1 MDEQKALTA
10 DLDLLR
16 REIIPSHEQVEVW
29 LDENRQWTEEYFQR
43 KATVEFVLKWIYLNE
58 NICKKHGIYTKNPD
72 ACVEDVLNNNNS
84 NSSANGEVKV
94 VEGYSRVED
103 EVLEDADETLLQCQG
118 QRRFTRRFSEPITTS
133 RDVRK
138 GFRLRRNY
146 SLQSQIQ
153 ATIHEEQTKET
164 MLRKHSAD
172 PRFSGKHTYDTTCA
186 PIVRQRHRSIAQ
198 LGSLIE
204 SRIKLPSTKSLD
216 QGKKLNLKHN
226 NEEDFFYE
234 IIKDIANNLNL
245 KTLSY
250 NILVNIGILTN
261 ADRCSLFLVEGPKN
275 RRSLVSEL
283 FDVHP
288 IRLRSTTDQSGLE
301 IRVPWGKGIVGYA
314 AETGQTVNIH
324 DAYAVREVDF
334 YFYLIIIVFV
344 ASHSRRT
351 TLNPFI
357 RDYLLQQYSKILLL
371 YT

>member
-1 MDEQKALTA
+1 MDKQRILSS
-10 DLDLLR
+10 DMDLLR
-16 REIIPSHEQVEVW
+16 REISLSNEQVELW

-43 KATVEFVLKWIYLNE
+43 KATIEFVLEWIHLNE
-58 NICKKHGIYTKNPD
+58 NTCKKHGIYTKKPD
-72 ACVEDVLNNNNS
+72 ACIEDLLNNNN
-84 NSSANGEVKV
+84 NEDR
-94 VEGYSRVED
+94 VEGISCSKDEDIDDAD
-103 EVLEDADETLLQCQG
+103 EVLSQYQG
-118 QRRFTRRFSEPITTS
+118 RFSRRFSEPVASS
-133 RDVRK
+133 RNLRK
-138 GFRLRRNY
+138 DFLLRRNH
-146 SLQSQIQ
+146 SLQSQIH
-153 ATIHEEQTKET
+153 ATIREDETKDPT
-164 MLRKHSAD
+164 LRKHSAESH
-172 PRFSGKHTYDTTCA
+172 FSGKFTNDTTCA

-288 IRLRSTTDQSGLE
+288 IRLRTTTDQNGFE

-314 AETGQTVNIH
+314 AETGQTVNIQ
-324 DAYAVREVDF
+324 DAYAVSEIDF
-334 YFYLIIIVFV
+334 YFYLIIIFFV
-344 ASHSRRT
+344 ASR
-351 TLNPFI
+351 
-357 RDYLLQQYSKILLL
+357 LQLTVLTPLSLRNTCYINI
-371 YT
+371 YWH

>member
-1 MDEQKALTA
+1 MDEQKLLSS
-10 DLDLLR
+10 DMDLLKQGI
-16 REIIPSHEQVEVW
+16 ELSSEQVELW
-29 LDENRQWTEEYFQR
+29 LDENRQWSEDYFRR
-43 KATVEFVLKWIYLNE
+43 KATVEFVLEWIHVHE
-58 NICKKHGIYTKNPD
+58 SACKMHGIYTKKTD
-72 ACVEDVLNNNNS
+72 ASIEDLLNNNKNIS
-84 NSSANGEVKV
+84 EDI
-94 VEGYSRVED
+94 VED
-103 EVLEDADETLLQCQG
+103 ISSSEDVMANADETLLQYQG
-118 QRRFTRRFSEPITTS
+118 RFSRRFSEPVTSS
-133 RDVRK
+133 RDLNRK
-138 GFRLRRNY
+138 GFRLRRNH
-146 SLQSQIQ
+146 SLQSQIH
-153 ATIHEEQTKET
+153 ATIPEDENREVQ
-164 MLRKHSAD
+164 LRKYSAD
-172 PRFSGKHTYDTTCA
+172 SHFSGRSPTDTACT

-226 NEEDFFYE
+226 NEDDFFYE

-288 IRLRSTTDQSGLE
+288 IRLRTNADQNGFV

-324 DAYAVREVDF
+324 DAYAVREIDF
-334 YFYLIIIVFV
+334 YFYLIIIIV
-344 ASHSRRT
+344 AASRC
-351 TLNPFI
+351 
-357 RDYLLQQYSKILLL
+357 S
-371 YT
+371 